1 MAGHGA
7 STLLLT
13 GLSLSNASSASLFKY
28 KLSATSRMQIINIIL
43 NCTDKG
49 SNATHFDFADLLPFH
64 HFTDEDTLKQCDETG
79 QFSQCFASK
88 FASNS
93 LIEPEV
99 VDRVTQL
106 LHALDYFQEM
116 FCFSN
121 QSRAEFRESVQ
132 CFRHPLVILKY
143 IELKAKYKVLRHVLF
158 GDEGFNREI
167 ECCLEYARIGETKK
181 AINGICENDKF
192 GNLAE
197 ILMQEL
203 SFGSL
208 LGIYKVCSSNFG
220 MGKTYLQCKS
230 VLPLH
235 IANRLPSSGEK
246 QINETTTKKPI
257 LPNATEIYLSI

>member
-1 MAGHGA
+1 
-7 STLLLT
+7 
-13 GLSLSNASSASLFKY
+13 
-28 KLSATSRMQIINIIL
+28 MQIINIIL

-49 SNATHFDFADLLPFH
+49 SHATHFDFADLLPFH
-64 HFTDEDTLKQCDETG
+64 HFTDEDTLKQCDEAG

-93 LIEPEV
+93 LIELEV
-99 VDRVTQL
+99 VVRVTQL
-106 LHALDYFQEM
+106 LHALNYFQKM

-143 IELKAKYKVLRHVLF
+143 IELKAKYKVLRHVLH

-181 AINGICENDKF
+181 AINDICENDKF

-203 SFGSL
+203 VSYWHL
-208 LGIYKVCSSNFG
+208 LLVFLKQNVVIITLELWKPSRN
-220 MGKTYLQCKS
+220 LQS
-230 VLPLH
+230 VLFQLWNGQN
-235 IANRLPSSGEK
+235 ISAM
-246 QINETTTKKPI
+246 
-257 LPNATEIYLSI
+257 